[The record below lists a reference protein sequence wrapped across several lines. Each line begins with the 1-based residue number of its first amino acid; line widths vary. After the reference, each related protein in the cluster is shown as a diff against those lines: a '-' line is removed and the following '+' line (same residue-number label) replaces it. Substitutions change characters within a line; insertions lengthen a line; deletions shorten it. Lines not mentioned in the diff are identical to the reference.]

1 VGEPDGRVRELVDRL
16 RLMPHPEGGYYR
28 QVYRSCRLVHPLDDR
43 APRASLTTIYY
54 LLAAGQHSRWHRVRS
69 DEAWH
74 FYEGDP
80 LALMLL
86 DPELQEM
93 SMVTL
98 GPVGCGSPVHV
109 VPAGWWQ
116 AARPT
121 GLFSLVGCTVAPGFE
136 FDDFSLL
143 RDDEACVDVL
153 RVLSPAMA
161 ALI

>member
-1 VGEPDGRVRELVDRL
+1 MGEADRRVRELIDL
-16 RLMPHPEGGYYR
+16 LQLQPHPEGGYYR
-28 QVYRSCRLVHPLDDR
+28 QAYRSGSEVQPLDER
-43 APRASLTTIYY
+43 PIRASLTTIFY
-54 LLAAGQHSRWHRVRS
+54 LLASDQHSRWHRVRS

-80 LALMLL
+80 LELMLL
-86 DPELQEM
+86 DPTLNAT
-93 SMVTL
+93 SVVTL
-98 GPVGCGSPVHV
+98 GPLDVGSPVHV

-136 FDDFSLL
+136 FDDFDLL
-143 RDDEACVDVL
+143 RDDAACVDVL
-153 RVLSPAMA
+153 RVLPPEMV